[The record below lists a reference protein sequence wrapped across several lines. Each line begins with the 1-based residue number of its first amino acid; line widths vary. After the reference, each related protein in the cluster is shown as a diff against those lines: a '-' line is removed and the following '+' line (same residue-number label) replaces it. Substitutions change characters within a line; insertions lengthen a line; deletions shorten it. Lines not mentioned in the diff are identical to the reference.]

1 MLILIFTD
9 SLLFKPN
16 EMFVDPEDEDEE
28 MFANQSYEA
37 QARIQQLDEKI
48 QNKQQA
54 LQALTASRTNDDSK
68 VTDSIVI
75 LVN

>member
-1 MLILIFTD
+1 
-9 SLLFKPN
+9 
-16 EMFVDPEDEDEE
+16 MFVDPEDEDEE
-28 MFANQSYEA
+28 MFSSQSYEA
-37 QARIQQLDEKI
+37 QARLQQLDEKI

-68 VTDSIVI
+68 VINNANLVI